1 VEERWEVDMRKLK
14 ELELGDG
21 SFEGG
26 ERLFL
31 SGG

>member
-1 VEERWEVDMRKLK
+1 MRKLR
-14 ELELGDG
+14 ELTLGDG

-31 SGG
+31 SGERGGVR

>member
-1 VEERWEVDMRKLK
+1 MRKLK